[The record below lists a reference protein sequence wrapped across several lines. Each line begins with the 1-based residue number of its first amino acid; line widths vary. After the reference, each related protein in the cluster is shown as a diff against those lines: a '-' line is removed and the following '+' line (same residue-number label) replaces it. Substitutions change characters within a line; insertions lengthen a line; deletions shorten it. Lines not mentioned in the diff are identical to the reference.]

1 MYLTVEE
8 FERFSRSAKAL
19 AGGEPNR
26 PQLEEAIALGSAAL
40 DTLLRTRYATPLN
53 LSDLSAGHA
62 AIVKRW
68 CKYLALE
75 QLLAMQGLAVE
86 REVRSAL
93 LDVIQSV
100 REEIETFVN
109 TAAQLEGAPT
119 IQRIEWGVSDA
130 GD

>member
-8 FERFSRSAKAL
+8 FERFCRSAKAL

-40 DTLLRTRYATPLN
+40 DTLLRPRYRVPI
-53 LSDLSAGHA
+53 DLSHLTPAQV
-62 AIVKRW
+62 AIIKRW

-75 QLLAMQGLAVE
+75 SLLAMQGLAVE

-93 LDVIQSV
+93 LDVIASV
-100 REEIETFVN
+100 RDEIETFVS
-109 TAAQLEGAPT
+109 TSAQLEGVPT
-119 IQRIEWGVSDA
+119 LQRIEWGVSDA